1 MAKEESPAVAPAFY
15 SVDAAQKARWYSDAA
30 EAYELAR
37 PKYPAE
43 VIDFAIRA
51 AGLGPGAR
59 LLEIGCGPG
68 TATTAFASR
77 NFPMLCI
84 DPNQELLQRVRRA
97 CRDFPRVAFH
107 ASSFEDWPLERR
119 SFRAVV
125 AASAIHW
132 ISPQTAYCKA
142 AAALND
148 SGSLIL
154 LWNMVVQPN
163 ADFNRRLS
171 PVYSARVPTLIRP
184 ETDSPETDDAHLAD
198 LGRKVVDSHL
208 FADLRFYSTVVSIR
222 YSTDAYLLLLSTYSH
237 YLVLPAAIRDSLFAE
252 VRQII
257 DQEFGGSLE
266 CTYRSAC
273 HVARKA
279 QTNDYPLEL

>member
-1 MAKEESPAVAPAFY
+1 MADKERRPVPPDFY
-15 SVDAAQKARWYSDAA
+15 SGDTAQKARWYSGAA
-30 EAYELAR
+30 EAYQLAR
-37 PKYPAE
+37 PKYPIDI
-43 VIDFAIRA
+43 IDFAIQESR
-51 AGLGPGAR
+51 LVPGAR

-84 DPNQELLQRVRRA
+84 DPNQDLIQLARHA
-97 CRDFPRVAFH
+97 CRDFPGVDFSAR
-107 ASSFEDWPLERR
+107 SFEDWPLERG

-125 AASAIHW
+125 AASAMHW
-132 ISPQTAYCKA
+132 ISAQTAYSKA

-163 ADFNRRLS
+163 DVFNRRLS
-171 PVYSARVPTLIRP
+171 SVYSTRVPTLIRP
-184 ETDSPETDDAHLAD
+184 ETDSPETVDAQLA
-198 LGRKVVDSHL
+198 GFGKKINESQL
-208 FADLRFYSTVVSIR
+208 FKDLRFYSRDVSIR
-222 YSTDAYLLLLSTYSH
+222 YSTDVYLLLLSTYSQ
-237 YLVLPAAIRDSLFAE
+237 YLVLPTAVRDGLFAE
-252 VRQII
+252 IRQVI

-273 HVARKA
+273 HVASKA
-279 QTNDYPLEL
+279 HRSD

>member
-1 MAKEESPAVAPAFY
+1 MAEEESPPVAPDFY
-15 SVDAAQKARWYSDAA
+15 SVDTAQKARWYSDAA
-30 EAYELAR
+30 EAYQLAR
-37 PKYPAE
+37 PKYPAD
-43 VIDFAIRA
+43 VIDFAIQV
-51 AGLGPGAR
+51 AGLVPGAR

-68 TATTAFASR
+68 TATTAFAWR

-84 DPNQELLQRVRRA
+84 DPNQELIQLARHA

-107 ASSFEDWPLERR
+107 ASSFEDWPLERG

-125 AASAIHW
+125 AASAMHW
-132 ISPQTAYCKA
+132 ISAQTAYCKA

-148 SGSLIL
+148 LGSLIL

-163 ADFNRRLS
+163 DDFNRRLS
-171 PVYSARVPTLIRP
+171 AVYSARVPTLIRP
-184 ETDSPETDDAHLAD
+184 ETDSPETVDAHLAGF
-198 LGRKVVDSHL
+198 GRKVDESHL
-208 FADLRFYSTVVSIR
+208 FADLRFYSRVVSIR
-222 YSTDAYLLLLSTYSH
+222 YSTDAYLLLLSTYSQ

-252 VRQII
+252 IRQII

-279 QTNDYPLEL
+279 

>member
-1 MAKEESPAVAPAFY
+1 MAEEESSPVAPDFC
-15 SVDAAQKARWYSDAA
+15 SVDTAQKARWYSDAA
-30 EAYELAR
+30 EAYQLAR
-37 PKYPAE
+37 PKYPAD
-43 VIDFAIRA
+43 VIDFAIQA
-51 AGLGPGAR
+51 AGLVPGAR

-84 DPNQELLQRVRRA
+84 DPNQELLQLARRA
-97 CRDFPRVAFH
+97 CRDFPSVAFH
-107 ASSFEDWPLERR
+107 ASSFEDWPLQRG

-125 AASAIHW
+125 AASAMHW
-132 ISPQTAYCKA
+132 ISAQTAYCKA

-163 ADFNRRLS
+163 DDFNRRLS
-171 PVYSARVPTLIRP
+171 AVYSARVPTLIRP
-184 ETDSPETDDAHLAD
+184 ETDSPETVDAHLVVF
-198 LGRKVVDSHL
+198 GRKVDESHL
-208 FADLRFYSTVVSIR
+208 FADLRFYSTIVSIR
-222 YSTDAYLLLLSTYSH
+222 YSTDAYLLLLSTYSQ
-237 YLVLPAAIRDSLFAE
+237 YLVLPAAIRDGLFAE
-252 VRQII
+252 IRQII

-279 QTNDYPLEL
+279 

>member
-1 MAKEESPAVAPAFY
+1 MAEEESPPVAPDFY

-30 EAYELAR
+30 DAYQLAR
-37 PKYPAE
+37 PKYPAD
-43 VIDFAIRA
+43 VIDFAIQA
-51 AGLGPGAR
+51 AGLVREAR

-84 DPNQELLQRVRRA
+84 DPNQELIQLARRA

-107 ASSFEDWPLERR
+107 ASSFEDWPVQRG
-119 SFRAVV
+119 SFSAVV
-125 AASAIHW
+125 AASAMHW
-132 ISPQTAYCKA
+132 ISTQTAYCKA

-163 ADFNRRLS
+163 DDFNRRVS
-171 PVYSARVPTLIRP
+171 AVYSARVPTLIRP
-184 ETDSPETDDAHLAD
+184 ETDSPDAVDAQLAA
-198 LGRKVVDSHL
+198 LGRKIDESQL

-222 YSTDAYLLLLSTYSH
+222 YSTDAYLLLLSTY
-237 YLVLPAAIRDSLFAE
+237 
-252 VRQII
+252 
-257 DQEFGGSLE
+257 
-266 CTYRSAC
+266 
-273 HVARKA
+273 
-279 QTNDYPLEL
+279 